1 VGAGVIAAWSIGDMM
16 LFNRRKRKAWFAEQ
30 EENYQRALGIALK
43 KEADGTLTDD
53 LAMVLRNER
62 AIEQYEK
69 EQKEKGSIWKRTK
82 ETMFGSLAKQE
93 RRGGALGIASDE
105 LKRITDGHAAN
116 PPPTP
121 TPAKPSQTAQDAYVP
136 DLPEGPVVP
145 VIENAR
151 PQVSLRPISS
161 PLDIQAERMASSF
174 SQTWSNLF
182 RRP

>member
-1 VGAGVIAAWSIGDMM
+1 M
-16 LFNRRKRKAWFAEQ
+16 WFAEQ
-30 EENYQRALGIALK
+30 EANYQRALSIATQ

-53 LAMVLRNER
+53 LAMVLKNER

-93 RRGGALGIASDE
+93 RRGGAMGIGSEE
-105 LKRITDGHAAN
+105 LKRITDGHSAT
-116 PPPTP
+116 PTP
-121 TPAKPSQTAQDAYVP
+121 TPTLTELSQTAQDAFVP

-151 PQVSLRPISS
+151 PQVSLRPIRS
-161 PLDIQAERMASSF
+161 PLDQQAERTASAI
-174 SQTWSNLF
+174 SQTWSNFF
-182 RRP
+182 RRS